1 MKQSF
6 QLPINI
12 KQSKMYIGQT
22 EPLTVSMSLPVRG
35 YVPGQAIPITIL
47 MTNLSTVVVTKI
59 RIVFKKVTLFPHKYL
74 KQIMNI

>member
-1 MKQSF
+1 
-6 QLPINI
+6 
-12 KQSKMYIGQT
+12 MYIGQT

-74 KQIMNI
+74 NLNI